1 MTGRDR
7 IERLFTRW
15 GHFVVRWR
23 WATLVLTLLVTAG
36 LLSFVPNLRMDNAIE
51 AFLMPDD
58 PERVRYDEFRA
69 RFGRDNDVL
78 VILHPPEIFD
88 LGFLGTLKR
97 FHEDVER
104 EVPYVEDVTSLVN
117 ARNTYGN
124 AEELVVEDLMEA
136 WPETAADVVA
146 LEDRVLA
153 NPLYRDILIAGSG
166 AYTTVT
172 ITPLTYSPTGSTGDE
187 LAEFDDADPDMGT
200 TFPDVL
206 TDTEGKE
213 LVVALGKVIARY
225 AGPDFEAHMVGGP
238 VENFHLDNAMT
249 RDVAV
254 FQSLSILIIA
264 LLLFLLFRRISGVV
278 LPVVVV
284 NVAML
289 ATLGIMAWIDM
300 PMSTTLQILP
310 AFLTV
315 VGICDAIHILAIV
328 YRQMDEGASR
338 EEAIPYALGH
348 SGLAVVMTSVT
359 TAAGLLSFS
368 IAEMLPIAQLGII
381 APIGVMLA
389 MGYSLV
395 LLPALLAVLR
405 IKPRVAGDV
414 RTRRGVT
421 DRFLEWATMAS
432 TTYPWR
438 IVGVTVAILAIFA
451 GGVSRVYFAQDMMR
465 WFPEGDPLRVAAE
478 LVDREFKGASTLE
491 VLIDTGRE
499 NGLHE
504 PETLRRIE
512 RAMRH
517 AETLKIGD
525 RPIGRSVSIV
535 DVVKETHQALNENR
549 AAYYQVPDERRLIAQ
564 EMLLFENSGTDDLEE
579 LTDSQFRTVRMIVRT
594 PWVDAMLYPDFVD
607 EIRRDLS
614 EILGPGLPFEL
625 TGGAPLYS
633 QVFKNVIISMAR
645 SYVFALVV
653 ITPLLVLLVGN
664 LRRGLV
670 AMIPNLIPVF
680 MVLGLM
686 GWLDIPLDMTSLL
699 IGGIVIGLAVDDTIH
714 FMHKFN
720 RYYEDTGSATEAVR
734 ATLTTTGRA
743 LLFTSLVLGLGFAVF
758 FFSYL
763 NNTAWFGAIV
773 SFACFVAFL
782 ADVLVGPALMVL
794 VTPDVEPSTQ
804 PAQEGTAA
812 WSAVR

>member
-15 GHFVVRWR
+15 GHFVVRRR
-23 WATLVLTLLVTAG
+23 WATLALTLAVTAG
-36 LLSFVPNLRMDNAIE
+36 LLSFLPNLRLDNAVE
-51 AFLMPDD
+51 AFLKRDD
-58 PERVRYDEFRA
+58 PERLRYDEFRA
-69 RFGRDNDVL
+69 RFGGDNDVL

-88 LGFLGTLKR
+88 LGFLDTMKR
-97 FHEDVER
+97 FHEDIER
-104 EVPYVEDVTSLVN
+104 EVPYVEEVTSLVN
-117 ARNTYGN
+117 ARSTYGKD
-124 AEELVVEDLMEA
+124 EELVVEDLMEA
-136 WPETAADVVA
+136 WPETAAELVA
-146 LEDRVLA
+146 LEQRVLA
-153 NPLYRDILIAGSG
+153 NPLYQNILIAESG

-172 ITPLTYSPTGSTGDE
+172 ITPFTYSAAGPTGGE
-187 LAEFDDADPDMGT
+187 LAGFDDAQADT
-200 TFPDVL
+200 AFPETL
-206 TDTEGKE
+206 TDREGRE
-213 LVVALGKVIARY
+213 LVVALRQVVARY
-225 AGPDFEAHMVGGP
+225 EGPTFEAHMVGGP
-238 VENFHLDNAMT
+238 VENYHLDAAMT

-254 FQSLSILIIA
+254 FQTLSILIVA
-264 LLLFLLFRRISGVV
+264 ALLFLLFRRVSGVV

-284 NVAML
+284 NAAML
-289 ATLGIMAWIDM
+289 ATLGVMAWIDI
-300 PMSTTLQILP
+300 PMSMTLQIVP
-310 AFLTV
+310 PFLTV

-328 YRQMDEGASR
+328 YRRMGEGESQ

-368 IAEMLPIAQLGII
+368 VAEMLPIANLGII

-389 MGYSLV
+389 MAYSLV

-405 IKPRVAGDV
+405 LRPAVPGDV
-414 RTRRGVT
+414 RTRRGAT
-421 DRFLEWATMAS
+421 DRFLDWATRVS

-438 IVGVTVAILAIFA
+438 VVGVAAGILVVFA
-451 GGVSRVYFAQDMMR
+451 GGVSKVYFSQDIIR
-465 WFPEGDPLRVAAE
+465 WFPVGDPLRTAAE
-478 LVDREFKGASTLE
+478 LVDREFGGASTLD

-504 PETLRRIE
+504 PDTLQRIE

-517 AETLKIGD
+517 VETLAIGD
-525 RPIGRSVSIV
+525 RPIGKSVSIV

-549 AAYYQVPDERRLIAQ
+549 AAYYRLPDERMLIAQ
-564 EMLLFENSGTDDLEE
+564 EMLLFENSGTDDLED
-579 LTDSQFRTVRMIVRT
+579 LTDSRFQTVRMIVRT
-594 PWVDAMLYPDFVD
+594 PWVDAMLYPDFLD
-607 EIRRDLS
+607 EVRRDFS

-633 QVFKNVIISMAR
+633 QVFKNIVLSMAR

-734 ATLTTTGRA
+734 ETLATTGRA

-758 FFSYL
+758 FFAYM
-763 NNTAWFGAIV
+763 NNTSWFGVLV
-773 SFACFVAFL
+773 SFACLVAFL

-794 VTPDVEPSTQ
+794 VTPEVEPSAQ
-804 PAQEGTAA
+804 PAREDTAA
-812 WSAVR
+812 WGAVH